1 MVDSYHVRI
10 RRVWTRINLYLH
22 IALQVKAMIFR
33 EFLSIF
39 NFLLSFF
46 QFPSKFQA
54 GNLLHR
60 IFLFLFWVVLGLVSV
75 LRMNKFMG
83 AVFKVFLN
91 AGNICTFCLL
101 QWLNRTDFSFWFVLP
116 IDMLILGVEA
126 QVAPLEFRIEK

>member
-1 MVDSYHVRI
+1 M
-10 RRVWTRINLYLH
+10 
-22 IALQVKAMIFR
+22 
-33 EFLSIF
+33 
-39 NFLLSFF
+39 
-46 QFPSKFQA
+46 
-54 GNLLHR
+54 
-60 IFLFLFWVVLGLVSV
+60 LGLVSV